1 MKIDEL
7 IPLTNGLSVAAGQQ
21 TLVCD
26 RARIGPVTDTT
37 VDMSFWLVGTDLVP
51 RLTLPRQRVALGT
64 PDEIAGPILFLC
76 TPYAGF
82 ITGEVFNVNGGAVL
96 VG

>member
-64 PDEIAGPILFLC
+64 PDEIASLVRLVARG
-76 TPYAGF
+76 A
-82 ITGEVFNVNGGAVL
+82 ITGERHPRK
-96 VG
+96 

>member
-7 IPLTNGLSVAAGQQ
+7 IPLTNGLSVATGHQ

-64 PDEIAGPILFLC
+64 PDEIASLVRLVARG
-76 TPYAGF
+76 A
-82 ITGEVFNVNGGAVL
+82 ITGERHPHK
-96 VG
+96 

>member
-7 IPLTNGLSVAAGQQ
+7 IPLANGLSIHTGER

-37 VDMSFWLVGTDLVP
+37 VDMAFWLVGTELVP
-51 RLTLPRQRVALGT
+51 RLTLPRDRVALGS
-64 PDEIAGPILFLC
+64 PDEIASLLRVVARGAL
-76 TPYAGF
+76 
-82 ITGEVFNVNGGAVL
+82 TGERHPHR
-96 VG
+96 